1 MLRNGWLSGLRK
13 PTCALSLCFFAASAS
28 AALAPSYELYSEIG
42 RDAGPIEASATDNSL
57 VAYDSP
63 SYSATAQSNF
73 GINRVFARAIQATGD
88 IQATSVWT
96 DRFTVGAT
104 SEIRVSANLT
114 GTNVGGTETEFGGGE
129 YDLLVYRDYKSPAEL
144 LFLLDDGG
152 QQGLLHTNFDASGVY
167 DRVLSTSFNAVAG
180 ESFYIAGILG
190 VSAYQ
195 NQTVDFSRSAQF
207 GITALNGASIVSA
220 SGTVYP
226 NAVVPLPSTL
236 ALVLPA
242 LALLGWVARRPRGA
256 A

>member
-28 AALAPSYELYSEIG
+28 AALAPSHELYSEIG

-129 YDLLVYRDYKSPAEL
+129 YDLVYRDYKSPAEL
-144 LFLLDDGG
+144 LFFTSEVG
-152 QQGLLHTNFDASGVY
+152 QGLLHTNFDAPGEY
-167 DRVLSTSFNAVAG
+167 DEVLSKSFNAVAG